1 MNASRWKYEMVTVKP
16 SWSSA
21 RHRERLKQV
30 LDDMG
35 QKGWE
40 LVGAPP
46 MVSALAEATLFFKR
60 PC

>member
-1 MNASRWKYEMVTVKP
+1 MVTVKP